1 MKSTAQPPV
10 LFLLTARLLSARL
23 LTVMVITVLSSLLF
37 ATSTMAAN
45 SKSSDKSTLSYAP
58 SESPLQD
65 VIDAQEKA
73 KNNDTLLLVVL
84 GAKWCHD
91 STGLASHFESEALQ
105 PILEKYYT
113 TLLVDV
119 GLLEDRR
126 SITERFDYPIYYAT
140 PTVMIV
146 EPNTGTLLNRAS
158 MARWAHADSI
168 PLIDYVEY
176 FTAHG
181 ELSEQEIAVLQSY
194 TPTSEEMSYNAQYS
208 ARLQAAYKALSP
220 LLKDDINGEL
230 EGDTADNFYAMWR
243 EVRQFRATLQKE
255 LMERTQA
262 QLNKGD
268 VSLETKKTT
277 LTEHGPF
284 SWH

>member
-1 MKSTAQPPV
+1 MMITA
-10 LFLLTARLLSARL
+10 
-23 LTVMVITVLSSLLF
+23 LSSLLF

-45 SKSSDKSTLSYAP
+45 SKSSDDGSDKSTLSYTP

-73 KNNDTLLLVVL
+73 KNSDTLLLVVL
-84 GAKWCHD
+84 GAQWCHD

-126 SITERFDYPIYYAT
+126 NITKRFDYPIYYAT

-181 ELSEQEIAVLQSY
+181 ELSEHEIAILQSY
-194 TPTSEEMSYNAQYS
+194 TPTPEEMSYNEQYA
-208 ARLQAAYKALSP
+208 ARLQAAYEELSP
-220 LLKDDINGEL
+220 LLKDDIKGDL
-230 EGDTADNFYAMWR
+230 EGDTMDNFYAMWK

-262 QLNKGD
+262 QLNPSEG
-268 VSLETKKTT
+268 VLETKKAT
-277 LTEHGPF
+277 LNEHGPF
-284 SWH
+284 SWQ

>member
-1 MKSTAQPPV
+1 MKSTTQYP
-10 LFLLTARLLSARL
+10 LLSLLTA
-23 LTVMVITVLSSLLF
+23 VVLATLCSLLF
-37 ATSTMAAN
+37 APITMASN
-45 SKSSDKSTLSYAP
+45 NGDIDKSTLSYAP
-58 SESPLQD
+58 SESPLND
-65 VIDAQEKA
+65 VIDAQKKA
-73 KNNDTLLLVVL
+73 VENNKLLLVVL
-84 GAKWCHD
+84 GAQWCHD

-126 SITERFDYPIYYAT
+126 NITKRFDYPIYYAT

-168 PLIDYVEY
+168 PLVDYVEY

-194 TPTSEEMSYNAQYS
+194 TPTPEEMSYNEQHA
-208 ARLQAAYKALSP
+208 ARLQAAYKELSP
-220 LLKDDINGEL
+220 LLKDDINGDL
-230 EGDTADNFYAMWR
+230 EGDTTDNFYAMWK

-262 QLNKGD
+262 QLNPSEG
-268 VSLETKKTT
+268 SIETKKAT

-284 SWH
+284 SWQ

>member
-1 MKSTAQPPV
+1 MKSTTQH
-10 LFLLTARLLSARL
+10 LLQFL
-23 LTVMVITVLSSLLF
+23 LTVMMITALSSLLF
-37 ATSTMAAN
+37 ATSTIAAN
-45 SKSSDKSTLSYAP
+45 SDDSSDKSPLSYTP

-65 VIDAQEKA
+65 VIVAQEKA

-84 GAKWCHD
+84 GAQWCHD

-158 MARWAHADSI
+158 MAMWAHADSI
-168 PLIDYVEY
+168 ELIDYVEY

-194 TPTSEEMSYNAQYS
+194 TPTPEEMAYNEQY
-208 ARLQAAYKALSP
+208 AVRLQKAYKELSP
-220 LLKDDINGEL
+220 LLKDDINGDL
-230 EGDTADNFYAMWR
+230 EGDTADNFYAMWK

-262 QLNKGD
+262 QLKKGD
-268 VSLETKKTT
+268 VSLETKKAT

>member
-1 MKSTAQPPV
+1 MKSTTQH
-10 LFLLTARLLSARL
+10 LLQFL
-23 LTVMVITVLSSLLF
+23 LTVMVITALSSLLF
-37 ATSTMAAN
+37 AKSTMAAN
-45 SKSSDKSTLSYAP
+45 SKSSDDSSDKSTLSYTP

-73 KNNDTLLLVVL
+73 KNNNTLLLVVL
-84 GAKWCHD
+84 GAQWCHD

-105 PILEKYYT
+105 PILEKHYT

-146 EPNTGTLLNRAS
+146 EPNTGALLNRAS

-194 TPTSEEMSYNAQYS
+194 TPTPEEMSYNEQYA
-208 ARLQAAYKALSP
+208 ARLQEAYKELSP
-220 LLKDDINGEL
+220 LLKDDISGEL
-230 EGDTADNFYAMWR
+230 EGDTMDNFYTMWK

-262 QLNKGD
+262 QLNTD
-268 VSLETKKTT
+268 EVPVSETKKAT
-277 LTEHGPF
+277 LTEYGPF

>member
-1 MKSTAQPPV
+1 MKTTTHRPA
-10 LFLLTARLLSARL
+10 LFLVIATMLTAL
-23 LTVMVITVLSSLLF
+23 ISLF
-37 ATSTMAAN
+37 FVTPTMATN
-45 SKSSDKSTLSYAP
+45 RESTLSYTP
-58 SESPLQD
+58 SESPLND

-73 KNNDTLLLVVL
+73 IDENKLLLVVL

-105 PILEKYYT
+105 PILEKFYT
-113 TLLVDV
+113 TILVDV

-126 SITERFDYPIYYAT
+126 NITKRFGYPIYYAT
-140 PTVMIV
+140 PTVMII

-158 MARWAHADSI
+158 MARWANADSI

-181 ELSEQEIAVLQSY
+181 ELSEQEIAALQSY
-194 TPTSEEMSYNAQYS
+194 TPSPEEMSYNEKYA
-208 ARLQAAYKALSP
+208 ARLQAAYKELSP
-220 LLKDDINGEL
+220 LLKGDINGDL
-230 EGDTADNFYAMWR
+230 EGDTADNFYAMWK

-255 LMERTQA
+255 LMKRTQA
-262 QLNKGD
+262 QLNTD
-268 VSLETKKTT
+268 EVSILETKKAT
-277 LTEHGPF
+277 LTEYGPF

>member
-1 MKSTAQPPV
+1 MKSTIQYAA
-10 LFLLTARLLSARL
+10 LSFLTAIMLTTLSA
-23 LTVMVITVLSSLLF
+23 ILF
-37 ATSTMAAN
+37 AESTMAAN
-45 SKSSDKSTLSYAP
+45 NGSSDESSDKSTLSYVP
-58 SESPLQD
+58 SESPLHD
-65 VIDAQEKA
+65 VINAQKKA
-73 KNNDTLLLVVL
+73 VENNTLLLVVL
-84 GAKWCHD
+84 GAQWCHD

-126 SITERFDYPIYYAT
+126 SITKRFDYPIYYAT

-181 ELSEQEIAVLQSY
+181 ELSEQEIAALQSY
-194 TPTSEEMSYNAQYS
+194 TPTPKETSYNEEHA
-208 ARLQAAYKALSP
+208 ARLQAAYKELSP
-220 LLKDDINGEL
+220 LLKDDINGDL
-230 EGDTADNFYAMWR
+230 EGDTADNFYAMWK

-262 QLNKGD
+262 QLNPSEGE
-268 VSLETKKTT
+268 LETQKAT

-284 SWH
+284 SWQ